1 MSASTITPKQQSF
14 VRSLA
19 EECLPT
25 LSSQYG
31 VTFSTV
37 DEWLTLADVSTLT
50 GQGASKLIDV
60 LKQLPKV
67 RKTEWSHLPD
77 GRTIVNKFAK
87 ACTVCAGVVD
97 TGKGW
102 AVQTDKGWGT
112 YHALG
117 DCGQSSPASD
127 LIEVESK
134 RAYRC
139 EDGTIAIAYTTQN
152 KRIAVRRLVVHE
164 DGTGSLEYWKGGV
177 SIVRATGSLLT
188 QEQASEL
195 GKVYGFCICCGKD
208 LSEDTSLAV
217 GYGATC
223 ASNNDWW
230 YPTAKE
236 AREIL
241 NRPTE
246 VK

>member
-117 DCGQSSPASD
+117 DCGQSAPASD

-164 DGTGSLEYWKGGV
+164 DGKGSLEYWKGGV

-236 AREIL
+236 ARDIL
-241 NRPTE
+241 QRSTGL
-246 VK
+246 

>member
-37 DEWLTLADVSTLT
+37 DEWLTLADVVSLT

-67 RKTEWSHLPD
+67 RKTEQSHLPE
-77 GRTIVNKFAK
+77 GHTVVNKYGK
-87 ACTVCAGVVD
+87 ACASCRGFVD
-97 TGKGW
+97 AGKGW
-102 AVQTDKGWGT
+102 CVQTGTGWQT
-112 YHALG
+112 YHALNE
-117 DCGQSSPASD
+117 CGQSAPATD
-127 LIEVESK
+127 RIEVESK

-152 KRIAVRRLVVHE
+152 GHIAVRRLVIHE
-164 DGTGSLEYWKGGV
+164 DGKGSLEYWKGGV
-177 SIVRATGSLLT
+177 SIVRATGTLLT
-188 QEQASEL
+188 QEEASTL
-195 GKVYGFCICCGKD
+195 GKTYGFCICCGKD

-223 ASNNDWW
+223 AGNNDWW

-241 NRPTE
+241 QRSTAL
-246 VK
+246 

>member
-19 EECLPT
+19 EECLST

-31 VTFSTV
+31 VTFNNV
-37 DEWLTLADVSTLT
+37 DEWLTLAEVSTLT
-50 GQGASKLIDV
+50 GQGASKLIDA
-60 LKQLPKV
+60 LKQLPKA
-67 RKTEWSHLPD
+67 RKAEHAHLPE
-77 GRTIVNKFAK
+77 GRVIINKFAK
-87 ACTVCAGVVD
+87 PCTVCGGLVD
-97 TGKGW
+97 TGKGF
-102 AVQTDKGWGT
+102 AVQTNTGWGT
-112 YHALG
+112 YHAVG
-117 DCGQSSPASD
+117 ECGQASQAVD
-127 LIEVESK
+127 LIEVEPK

-152 KRIAVRRLVVHE
+152 GRIAVRRLVVHE
-164 DGTGSLEYWKGGV
+164 DGKGSLEYWKGGV

-223 ASNNDWW
+223 AGNNGWW
-230 YPTAKE
+230 YPSAKE
-236 AREIL
+236 ARDIL
-241 NRPTE
+241 QRSTGL
-246 VK
+246 

>member
-31 VTFSTV
+31 VTFTTV
-37 DEWLTLADVSTLT
+37 DEWISLADIVSLT
-50 GQGASKLIDV
+50 GQGASKLIDA

-67 RKTEWSHLPD
+67 RKPEWSHLPE
-77 GRTIVNKFAK
+77 GRVIVNKIAK
-87 ACTVCAGVVD
+87 PCTLCGGFVEI
-97 TGKGW
+97 GKGW
-102 AVQTDKGWGT
+102 SVQNNLGWRT
-112 YHALG
+112 YHHNGA
-117 DCGQSSPASD
+117 CGQSAPVTD
-127 LIEVESK
+127 RIEVESK

-152 KRIAVRRLVVHE
+152 GRIAVRRLVVHE
-164 DGTGSLEYWKGGV
+164 DGKGSLEYWKGGV

-188 QEQASEL
+188 QDEASAL
-195 GKVYGFCICCGKD
+195 GKTYGFCICCGKD

-223 ASNNDWW
+223 AGNNDWW
-230 YPTAKE
+230 YPTPKE

-241 NRPTE
+241 QRSTGL
-246 VK
+246 

>member
-14 VRSLA
+14 VRSLL
-19 EECLPT
+19 EERLES
-25 LSSQYG
+25 LG
-31 VTFSTV
+31 I
-37 DEWLTLADVSTLT
+37 EDVESYIKEHHVEFLT
-50 GQGASKLIDV
+50 GNGASKLIDAL
-60 LKQLPKV
+60 LKIPTSKKPDQA
-67 RKTEWSHLPD
+67 HLPE
-77 GRTIVNKFAK
+77 GRTIVNKFSK
-87 ACTVCAGVVD
+87 PCTVCGGLVD

-102 AVQTDKGWGT
+102 AVQTAKGWGT
-112 YHALG
+112 YHAINE
-117 DCGQSSPASD
+117 CGQSAPSR
-127 LIEVESK
+127 IEVEPK

-139 EDGTIAIAYTTQN
+139 EDGTVAIAYTTQN

-164 DGTGSLEYWKGGV
+164 DGTGSLEYWAGGV

-230 YPTAKE
+230 YPTPKE

-241 NRPTE
+241 QRPTE